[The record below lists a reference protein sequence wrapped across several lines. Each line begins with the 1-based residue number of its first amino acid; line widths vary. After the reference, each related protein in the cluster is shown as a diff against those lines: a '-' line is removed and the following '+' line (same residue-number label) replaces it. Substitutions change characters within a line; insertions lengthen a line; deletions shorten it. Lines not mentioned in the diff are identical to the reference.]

1 MPALGYYL
9 GIAFGLGL
17 LIYGVIQ
24 LWRRREA
31 AILAGLGAAALAY
44 AAARV
49 AGTPYTAAKAIEIAA
64 PLVALAILLPLLCRA
79 ASVLHPGRQ
88 SSRTEPRDGCGRCV
102 AAALFVAAAGVCSLL
117 ALANAPVGPT
127 SYSSKLSEYRKLV
140 GEGPTLVYASP
151 QLLEDEHGAPFLAWE
166 LRGGRVCIRSTD
178 EPEAPAA
185 GVRFVIRDEDGL
197 DPDEGPEAAPRQE
210 PLPAD
215 RRTAGAAGTR
225 SLSAPT
231 GGRAPNG
238 SALHVPLPGMEAATE
253 KTTFTLPDGKPLELP
268 AGATGADAAAAIGP
282 GLAKAALA
290 IKVDGELRDLSAPL
304 PAGGGE
310 VAILTDRD
318 PEALEL
324 IRHDAAHVMAEAVVD
339 LYPGTKVTIGPPI
352 EYGFYYDF
360 EFPPGTKITEED
372 LPKIEQA
379 MLDHIGADEEFSRR
393 DIPAAEAIELFR
405 GQDQGFKVELIED
418 LVRDEGVETVS
429 LYRNGPFEDLC
440 RGPHGPSTGR
450 IKAIKLSS
458 AAGAYW
464 RGDEKRESLTR
475 IYGTAFFSKKDLE
488 QHLERIEQAKERDH
502 RRLGPQLGLFML
514 RKEAPGMPFWLPNG
528 TTLLRTIET
537 EVRDQLRKRGYQEI
551 ATPQVMDEALWHRS
565 GHWDN
570 YKDDMYFMEDDD
582 RRYALRPMNCPGACL
597 VYSADRHSYRELP
610 LRLAEFGRVS
620 RNERE
625 GVLHGL
631 LRVRAF
637 TQDDAHVY
645 CTEEQIGDEVASIC
659 EAIDELYGRFGFTDV
674 HVELSTRPEKSMGS
688 EEQWAKAEAAL
699 AEALDSQGREY
710 TLNPGDGAFYG
721 PKIDFHVTDALGR
734 SWQCGTCQLDFQMP
748 ERFELYYT
756 GADDAAHR
764 PVMIHRAL
772 LGSMERFAGIL
783 IEHYAGRFPTWLAP
797 VQAIVLPI
805 SDRHNDYARRAFEQL
820 RELGVRVAVD
830 DRSESVGKK
839 IRDAATIGRY
849 PYMLVVGD
857 REEENGAVSVRSH
870 ADGDLGEMVAGRF
883 RRPRRGRDRAALSGR
898 LGHPPFCL
906 YTAPN
911 LIAGTKNHRRS

>member
-1 MPALGYYL
+1 
-9 GIAFGLGL
+9 
-17 LIYGVIQ
+17 
-24 LWRRREA
+24 
-31 AILAGLGAAALAY
+31 
-44 AAARV
+44 
-49 AGTPYTAAKAIEIAA
+49 
-64 PLVALAILLPLLCRA
+64 
-79 ASVLHPGRQ
+79 
-88 SSRTEPRDGCGRCV
+88 
-102 AAALFVAAAGVCSLL
+102 
-117 ALANAPVGPT
+117 
-127 SYSSKLSEYRKLV
+127 
-140 GEGPTLVYASP
+140 
-151 QLLEDEHGAPFLAWE
+151 
-166 LRGGRVCIRSTD
+166 
-178 EPEAPAA
+178 
-185 GVRFVIRDEDGL
+185 
-197 DPDEGPEAAPRQE
+197 
-210 PLPAD
+210 
-215 RRTAGAAGTR
+215 
-225 SLSAPT
+225 
-231 GGRAPNG
+231 
-238 SALHVPLPGMEAATE
+238 MEAATE
-253 KTTFTLPDGKPLELP
+253 KTTYTLPDGKPLELP

-290 IKVDGELRDLSAPL
+290 IKVAGELRDLAAPL
-304 PAGGGE
+304 PAAGGE
-310 VAILTDRD
+310 VAILTERD

-352 EYGFYYDF
+352 ESGFYYDF
-360 EFPPGTKITEED
+360 EFPPDTRITEDD

-379 MLDHIGADEEFSRR
+379 MQKHIAADEEFSRR
-393 DIPAAEAIELFR
+393 DVPVAEAIEIFR
-405 GQDQGFKVELIED
+405 SQEQGFKVELIED

-440 RGPHGPSTGR
+440 RGPHGPSTAR

-458 AAGAYW
+458 VAGAYW
-464 RGDEKRESLTR
+464 RGDENRESLTR
-475 IYGTAFFSKKDLE
+475 IYGTAFFSKKDLAE
-488 QHLERIEQAKERDH
+488 HLDRLEQAKERDH

-528 TTLLRTIET
+528 TTLLRLIET

-551 ATPQVMDEALWHRS
+551 ATPQVMDVELWHRS

-570 YKDDMYFMEDDD
+570 YKDAMYFMEDDD
-582 RRYALRPMNCPGACL
+582 RGYALRPMNCPGACL
-597 VYSADRHSYRELP
+597 VYSSDRHSYRELP

-659 EAIDELYGRFGFTDV
+659 EAIDELYARFGFEDV

-699 AEALDSQGREY
+699 AEALESQGREY

-721 PKIDFHVTDALGR
+721 PKIDFHITDALGR

-748 ERFELYYT
+748 ERFDLYYT

-805 SDRHNDYARRAFEQL
+805 SDRHNDYGYRAYEEL
-820 RELGVRVAVD
+820 RDRGVRVAVD
-830 DRSESVGKK
+830 DRSESIGKK
-839 IRDAATIGRY
+839 IRDASTIGFY

-857 REEENGAVSVRSH
+857 REQETGGVAIRSR
-870 ADGDLGEMVAGRF
+870 AEGDLGAMSLADF
-883 RRPRRGRDRAALSGR
+883 AARIKTETGE
-898 LGHPPFCL
+898 
-906 YTAPN
+906 A
-911 LIAGTKNHRRS
+911 